1 MFQSAV
7 IRDEYEFTGHNS
19 ALGAVCYNRHQDS
32 FVSVDESCLR
42 LWRASGSR
50 PGGQLR
56 HVNLPARTSQFIR
69 AIAYIDTRQLYVAS
83 ALDGTLRLYDQSL
96 NELAALFTGR
106 GTILSMVFDRKHNR
120 LLTGGID
127 GCAAWQVKPRPSGV
141 PEGALNPQYEFTP
154 LTKFFSST
162 PATSASSSSSSR
174 KSGKPGAK
182 PSKASKTSDARSVWV
197 ESVQLSPDSTRLY
210 AQSSHW
216 IDVFNPA
223 DGTHLERCND
233 LFPAEHG
240 TLTAF
245 VAQERAKYL
254 VCGTSSGAIVVLSR
268 HPISIVHVFKDHT
281 QAITSLAE
289 HATSRLVI
297 SSSLDGSVRMWDL
310 EARRQAHRLSV
321 GQAVCAL
328 QLVPAASAPQVAGS
342 TQLPVETE
350 VACRFYCRLRS
361 TVKLFRIQSIIKEH
375 QPCLAPISILQR
387 VIFPTTRG
395 QRDQRQHGGGFA
407 RLTQDR
413 QQDDTVDED
422 GEDSADSDGDA
433 DDADEDEEQAMTTR
447 TRQLIVAAGTDKTLR
462 IFAGRAANEAP
473 SFSWIPEEQA
483 LELVGFALHPV
494 SRHLFLLLGSQKLLV
509 VDTAPRHH
517 DRNAGDETE
526 ADAKADATEESDA
539 REGTDATTSCIERVV
554 DLGTSTSVQKVASQ
568 AAAVTDQSGIKA
580 RGAARGDIRN
590 ADAAAYAEETLG
602 GSVSSARGTS
612 SGLGGGALRCICVCP
627 FPPVFH
633 APPPS
638 SGASSPQARRFNR
651 SFVSHRHSSS
661 VGQKEVQSPRAL
673 AAAGSAI
680 GGHRKQSQI
689 GAGQLPMGSPRR
701 RNALVS
707 SEWEWVVCGSE
718 LGHLLFWHTGLR
730 GGREAALSL
739 EAHDASIVALSASA
753 SSPLV
758 VSLDAAGRV
767 HLWSLQPVFALRNVL
782 ELGSAPTTFVLS
794 PTSEMLLSGFDDG
807 RVILHAVCDE
817 AADVETFSGGDD
829 HHSTTVSAGDF
840 LDEHALVLTASVDA
854 VVKVWD
860 QQRTLLRQVT
870 LVTALS
876 SLCFLNADG
885 DLLAGLSTGTFVISR
900 RDVLP
905 DKLPKPTS
913 RRRNRQERWT
923 AGALGVEQQA
933 NASPKTPAAAKL
945 TASEPKTPT
954 NADAGLGIAT
964 RQTGKSDVA
973 ASISRRA
980 PDSAAQQLLAHVIR
994 RPVEA
999 ASQLQPPLLR
1009 ALSSTSRRPRSRH
1022 GRSSN
1027 NNSVDDQVRPRHHL
1041 LSTTSTARAC
1051 GLTLACSIQ
1060 TGLLAPIASTPLKAG
1075 EQEEQQE
1082 EDWRDEIMCVSG
1094 LPASPFQ
1101 KLMRA
1106 PQRGSTYRRKKAQIP
1121 SSPLVLQ
1128 ALGPNPRASHSRGG
1142 SSRGGGNGTPGGEE
1156 RHLSAESPS
1165 TASPTTRLGLGVGNM
1180 ESPVLYCKHQA
1191 PVPPKDKTP
1200 RKLWNAIGGEDRRLI
1215 VLQRNHLPPC

>member
-42 LWRASGSR
+42 LWRSSGSR

-69 AIAYIDTRQLYVAS
+69 AITYIDTRQLYVAS

-154 LTKFFSST
+154 LTKFFSSA
-162 PATSASSSSSSR
+162 PATSTSSSSGSR
-174 KSGKPGAK
+174 KSGKPSTK
-182 PSKASKTSDARSVWV
+182 PSKAPKTSDARSVWV

-216 IDVFNPA
+216 VDVFNPA
-223 DGTHLERCND
+223 DGTHLERCDD

-245 VAQERAKYL
+245 MAQERAKYL
-254 VCGTSSGAIVVLSR
+254 VCGTSSGAIIVLAR
-268 HPISIVHVFKDHT
+268 HPISIVHIFKDHT

-321 GQAVCAL
+321 GQAVHAL

-342 TQLPVETE
+342 TQLPVEAE

-395 QRDQRQHGGGFA
+395 QRDQRQHGGGSA

-413 QQDDTVDED
+413 QQDDTVDGE
-422 GEDSADSDGDA
+422 GEDSTDSDGDENGE
-433 DDADEDEEQAMTTR
+433 DEDEEQATTTR
-447 TRQLIVAAGTDKTLR
+447 TRQLIVAAGTDKTLLV
-462 IFAGRAANEAP
+462 FAGRAANEAP

-494 SRHLFLLLGSQKLLV
+494 SRHLFLLLGNQKLLV
-509 VDTAPRHH
+509 VDAAPRRYG
-517 DRNAGDETE
+517 RNAGNE
-526 ADAKADATEESDA
+526 AEVDARADATEELNA
-539 REGTDATTSCIERVV
+539 QGGTDATTSCIERVV
-554 DLGTSTSVQKVASQ
+554 DLGASTSVQKIVSQ
-568 AAAVTDQSGIKA
+568 AAAVT
-580 RGAARGDIRN
+580 ARGDSRN
-590 ADAAAYAEETLG
+590 VDAATYAEEASG
-602 GSVSSARGTS
+602 GLVGSARGTN

-633 APPPS
+633 APPPPG
-638 SGASSPQARRFNR
+638 GASSPQARWFNR
-651 SFVSHRHSSS
+651 SFVARRHPSS
-661 VGQKEVQSPRAL
+661 VGQKEVQPPRVL
-673 AAAGSAI
+673 AAATSAI
-680 GGHRKQSQI
+680 GGQRKQSQI
-689 GAGQLPMGSPRR
+689 GAGQLPMGRSRR
-701 RNALVS
+701 RSALVR
-707 SEWEWVVCGSE
+707 SEWEWVVCGSD
-718 LGHLLFWHTGLR
+718 LGQLLFWHTGLR

-782 ELGSAPTTFVLS
+782 ELGSAPTTFALS

-807 RVILHAVCDE
+807 RVILHAVGDE

-870 LVTALS
+870 LAMALS

-913 RRRNRQERWT
+913 RRRNHQDRRI
-923 AGALGVEQQA
+923 AGALGIEHQA
-933 NASPKTPAAAKL
+933 DANPKAPSAAKL
-945 TASEPKTPT
+945 TASEPKTLT
-954 NADAGLGIAT
+954 NA
-964 RQTGKSDVA
+964 
-973 ASISRRA
+973 
-980 PDSAAQQLLAHVIR
+980 
-994 RPVEA
+994 
-999 ASQLQPPLLR
+999 
-1009 ALSSTSRRPRSRH
+1009 
-1022 GRSSN
+1022 
-1027 NNSVDDQVRPRHHL
+1027 
-1041 LSTTSTARAC
+1041 
-1051 GLTLACSIQ
+1051 
-1060 TGLLAPIASTPLKAG
+1060 
-1075 EQEEQQE
+1075 
-1082 EDWRDEIMCVSG
+1082 
-1094 LPASPFQ
+1094 
-1101 KLMRA
+1101 
-1106 PQRGSTYRRKKAQIP
+1106 
-1121 SSPLVLQ
+1121 
-1128 ALGPNPRASHSRGG
+1128 GG
-1142 SSRGGGNGTPGGEE
+1142 SSRGSGGGTPGGGEE
-1156 RHLSAESPS
+1156 RHPSAESPGS
-1165 TASPTTRLGLGVGNM
+1165 ASPNTSLGLGVGNM